1 MTINPDGRAINFLA
15 ASQPIQRKAGSA
27 ARGRFLR
34 NTVRGVLGNAARESL
49 KKSELVCTAEN
60 SECLRRDCSGP
71 PGQCEK
77 KYKQKADCCNM
88 WGSNCAEMGPMCC
101 SSLHNLRR
109 RA

>member
-1 MTINPDGRAINFLA
+1 MFCLFPAEFPDSEKSGERC
-15 ASQPIQRKAGSA
+15 PGKV
-27 ARGRFLR
+27 LR
-34 NTVRGVLGNAARESL
+34 NTVREVLGNAARESF
-49 KKSELVCTAEN
+49 KKPGLVCTAEN
-60 SECLRRDCSGP
+60 SECLRRYCSGP